1 MTTRFFPKI
10 NPSNPPPS
18 SLLRRGG
25 RERKLNMDAE
35 WDKAEAEWVKADAE
49 NLKKFHEKDCPE
61 CRWEGGV
68 IKGRLPQ
75 FD

>member
-1 MTTRFFPKI
+1 MDAEWDKA
-10 NPSNPPPS
+10 
-18 SLLRRGG
+18 
-25 RERKLNMDAE
+25 DAE